1 MAFGASR
8 FIKDILKRSK
18 AWCMV
23 VLVLAVLGLY
33 PMMLLTL
40 AGTET
45 GEFCCTCPDY
55 ENFDAWLAKKAQL
68 CDNAGN
74 LIGQSG
80 NHIGQNS
87 KPADGGSNAI
97 INMDISYPNSQLV
110 TSASSK
116 LDGLVMIDVRA
127 PEEYASGH
135 LHGARN
141 LYWKETQAKERF
153 DPMLTESALRKGGIN
168 HSDAVLIYGGPDDR
182 ASYIFW
188 ALSYLGFK
196 NLSKLDGGIDDSPQE
211 GLIVSNSISPI
222 NESNYSA
229 HIVPSLLVNESQM
242 GKWLERSDVQILDA
256 REFSEYGRARLTNAS
271 LPLDP
276 SKLYLEDFKIKD
288 AKTIDEILSRRLD
301 KSKIQIVY
309 GTPQAYS
316 LFYALELMGY
326 NATILEGSWW
336 KETEWAVNLIG

>member
-18 AWCMV
+18 AWCIV
-23 VLVLAVLGLY
+23 VLVLAILGLF
-33 PMMLLTL
+33 PMMLLSL

-97 INMDISYPNSQLV
+97 INMDILYPNSQLV

-116 LDGLVMIDVRA
+116 LDGLVIIDVRA

-153 DPMLTESALRKGGIN
+153 DPILTESALRKGGIN
-168 HSDAVLIYGGPDDR
+168 NSDAVLIYGGADDR
-182 ASYIFW
+182 ASYVFW

-196 NLSKLDGGIDDSPQE
+196 NLSKLDGGIDDAPQE
-211 GLIVSNSISPI
+211 GLIVGNSISPI
-222 NESNYSA
+222 NESNYTA